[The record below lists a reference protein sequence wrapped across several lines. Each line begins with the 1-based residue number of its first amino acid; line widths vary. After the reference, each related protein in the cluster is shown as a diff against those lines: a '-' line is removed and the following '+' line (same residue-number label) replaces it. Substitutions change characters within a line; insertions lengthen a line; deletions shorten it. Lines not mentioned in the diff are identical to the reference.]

1 MTIILTPK
9 QETEFWAEA
18 ERDSQQNS
26 LEPFESYCQIP
37 KQLGKGYVRS
47 IEVHPQVWLG
57 IGKREYY
64 DEVLESGCECVHP
77 LEIGVRLCG
86 TTTDEHGGQ
95 LGEGYTLISGGG
107 IQRKMTYLY
116 SQSGMGVGFNM
127 PPELLAT
134 FFPTGDGEILP
145 QLRFLAKGNE
155 WQTLLYPKTTTAIQT
170 VAQQIVNCPY
180 HGMTKRLYLQG
191 KVLEWMALQLAP
203 FLAEQ
208 SGVQPSPR
216 LKNATIARIQYAKE
230 ILLSRLENPP
240 SILELSQMVG
250 VSSRTLKRGFRELFG
265 TTVLGC
271 LFNKRMEQ
279 AQQWLRS
286 GDYTVA
292 QVANLLGYS
301 NPAHFATAFKR
312 QFGITPSECLLG
324 KKSF

>member
-1 MTIILTPK
+1 MTIILTPE
-9 QETEFWAEA
+9 QETELWTEA
-18 ERDSQQNS
+18 QQDSQQHP

-64 DEVLESGCECVHP
+64 DRILESGCECVHP
-77 LEIGVRLCG
+77 LEFGVRLCG
-86 TTTDEHGGQ
+86 TITDEYGGQ
-95 LGEGYTLISGGG
+95 VGEGYTFISGGG
-107 IQRKMTYLY
+107 IQRSMTYLY
-116 SQSGMGVGFNM
+116 SQSGMGVGFSM

-134 FFPTGDGEILP
+134 FFPTIDGEILP
-145 QLRFLAKGNE
+145 ELRFLTKTNE

-180 HGMTKRLYLQG
+180 YGMTKRLYLQG
-191 KVLEWMALQLAP
+191 KVIELMALQLAP

-216 LKNATIARIQYAKE
+216 LRNATIARIHHARE

-271 LFNKRMEQ
+271 LLNKRMEQ
-279 AQQWLRS
+279 AQQCLRS
-286 GDYTVA
+286 GNYTVA

-312 QFGITPSECLLG
+312 QFGIAPSECLLG
-324 KKSF
+324 KKSL